1 MAGSVRGG
9 GHERVEATFGR
20 EWAVARDKEGHA
32 MLQVTSRAA
41 STLTGARA
49 QQGLPDHFGVRIFAS
64 ATATPDMKS
73 AYRFGFVE
81 EPAAGDQVTE
91 AEGTRVFV
99 ASEVADSLENAV
111 LDTEDTGSL
120 IVMPQNR

>member
-1 MAGSVRGG
+1 
-9 GHERVEATFGR
+9 
-20 EWAVARDKEGHA
+20 

-73 AYRFGFVE
+73 AYRFGL
-81 EPAAGDQVTE
+81 
-91 AEGTRVFV
+91 TRIFV

-111 LDTEDTGSL
+111 LDTEDQGSL